1 MRLIFSIVIVF
12 GLSSCDGSF
21 IYGEDYNISADG
33 WHKDSTLTFTTD
45 SLTDLP
51 SVITIGLNLRN
62 TKAYSYRNLYLFVE
76 IDIPGKDQPIKD
88 TIDHI
93 LMTADGYWSEGVQ
106 GGDIKESIVYY
117 PYAIQNPPKG
127 VYTIKVQQGM
137 REQFLKE
144 VISVGTRIQ
153 KLDR

>member
-1 MRLIFSIVIVF
+1 MRVIFAILIVF
-12 GLSSCDGSF
+12 GVTSCDGSF
-21 IYGEDYNISADG
+21 IYGEDYNLSAEG
-33 WHKDSTLTFTTD
+33 WHQDSTLTFKTD

-51 SVITIGLNLRN
+51 SVVTIGLNIRN
-62 TKAYSYRNLYLFVE
+62 TTAYAYRNMYLFVE

-93 LMTADGYWSEGVQ
+93 LMTADGYWKEGVE
-106 GGDIKESIVYY
+106 GGDVKESVAYY
-117 PYAIQNPPKG
+117 PYAIQNPSKG

-137 REQFLKE
+137 REEVLKE
-144 VISVGTRIQ
+144 VISVGARIQ